1 MTLSHCT
8 LLIHCTPL
16 IHSCILHTSHSFLHI
31 AHLSFTPAYCTPL
44 IHTRILHTSHSL
56 LHIAHLSFTPAY
68 CTPLTHSCILHIAP
82 LSLTSSHCPPCDFQS
97 LPTHNSLH
105 TSHSLLHNAHLSF
118 TPAYCLPY
126 HLQSLLPIFNH
137 CTPLIHSPHLSGTTC
152 YQQACNCA
160 ISATPT
166 THCFIHV
173 YIFYTSNHAQC
184 TCYNDAPHCYYQTYY
199 DQTPTCCT

>member
-16 IHSCILHTSHSFLHI
+16 IHSCILHTSH
-31 AHLSFTPAYCTPL
+31 A
-44 IHTRILHTSHSL
+44 L
-56 LHIAHLSFTPAY
+56 LHIAQ
-68 CTPLTHSCILHIAP
+68 CTPLTPSY
-82 LSLTSSHCPPCDFQS
+82 CPPCDFQS